1 MPYFKTSDVICKQD
15 KSNSPK
21 NIDKKICRIEIRKNS
36 QK

>member
-21 NIDKKICRIEIRKNS
+21 KIDKKIRIKVRKNS